1 MTKLMS
7 WTLVHEMNEMKVTR
21 QICNSGVPQGG
32 ILGPHVFLLNA
43 NDLRKASNILDPIVF
58 ADDTNLLFTLQDI
71 RYLFQMVN

>member
-1 MTKLMS
+1 MS

-21 QICNSGVPQGG
+21 QICNSG
-32 ILGPHVFLLNA
+32 ILGPLVFLLNA
-43 NDLRKASNILDPIVF
+43 NDLQKASNILDPIVF

>member
-1 MTKLMS
+1 MS

-21 QICNSGVPQGG
+21 QMCNSG
-32 ILGPHVFLLNA
+32 ILGPLVFLLNA